1 MKALE
6 LCDAVPLDLNDQDV
20 NQKHHQALG
29 KARLHVASQWA
40 RLLQKA
46 IDCGYDREVMEEK
59 LRLMGYS
66 LNKIMKEYAQVIPFA
81 PDPEVNLDQQ
91 TDLVKSDENLTP
103 KSSTTSVASP
113 LTGSSLDKNSVP
125 FEMKFLQVGHDVW
138 TVLQV
143 SLCSKIG
150 QSFHVLLQFL

>member
-1 MKALE
+1 MNLYLGPYFPFKDWEKKVVE
-6 LCDAVPLDLNDQDV
+6 LCDDVPLDSNDQDV
-20 NQKHHQALG
+20 NQRHHQSLG

-81 PDPEVNLDQQ
+81 PDPKVNLDQN
-91 TDLVKSDENLTP
+91 TKTGEIKTP
-103 KSSTTSVASP
+103 SSTTSSESP
-113 LTGSSLDKNSVP
+113 LAGSSLDKNTVP

-143 SLCSKIG
+143 S
-150 QSFHVLLQFL
+150 F